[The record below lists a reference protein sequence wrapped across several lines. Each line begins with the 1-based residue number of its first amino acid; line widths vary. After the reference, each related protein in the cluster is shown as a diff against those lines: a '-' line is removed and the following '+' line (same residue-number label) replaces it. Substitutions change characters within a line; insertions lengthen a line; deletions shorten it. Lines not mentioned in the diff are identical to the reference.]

1 MKAQLYSAGGGDCE
15 LRLWQRRFQVQILAL
30 PFLSW
35 ENWVGS
41 LKVSGFSLDFCLLNE
56 NHHISC
62 TVLLSEWNKNIY
74 VNTVAWICVSIQS
87 YVKSWSQ
94 RIWALGR
101 WVGLLLINGIHAL
114 RKETPGSSVIPSA
127 LWGCTGMTA
136 VYAPDTDSADLGLPS
151 LQKCE
156 KYYKYLL
163 FISQPA
169 YGALLKQLEQTKT
182 INNSACNLAE
192 SENMVINNYCYLDN
206 SWKSLQLISGWAWV

>member
-1 MKAQLYSAGGGDCE
+1 
-15 LRLWQRRFQVQILAL
+15 
-30 PFLSW
+30 
-35 ENWVGS
+35 
-41 LKVSGFSLDFCLLNE
+41 
-56 NHHISC
+56 
-62 TVLLSEWNKNIY
+62 
-74 VNTVAWICVSIQS
+74 
-87 YVKSWSQ
+87 
-94 RIWALGR
+94 
-101 WVGLLLINGIHAL
+101 
-114 RKETPGSSVIPSA
+114 
-127 LWGCTGMTA
+127 MTA

-206 SWKSLQLISGWAWV
+206 S